1 MDISKMNKLFISGGL
16 NNDRELLL
24 HRIIDSNDDNVR
36 LAYLFNSSSI
46 QQFIGNTVAITEN
59 RSFIIITYLDDEKVS
74 IMVGSNIGSNYKI
87 ESSIDKNTYYL
98 SDIFDTNIDRIT
110 NAKVLIAGKK
120 EIDNYIK
127 YMVSNIIIQLK
138 ILAIHSEYFNQ
149 KVVYI
154 KNTSKK
160 GNKTPHRILE
170 YRFNKQY
177 FITDYIGEKY
187 MSLDRIKISGEY
199 IRYDP
204 KHLLNPIFP
213 LKSGIII
220 SDTINIMRKEN
231 IDKLN
236 DDCYHSKLA
245 IVFNMIRKST
255 IHLDAYILYTDG
267 SICKVTNYTLDY
279 EYQNE
284 KGIYGHYE
292 YYPIDPR
299 INADHARDNFKDANL
314 MFTLDV
320 LKYMAYHV
328 ELVSKKDVVIGSID
342 ASSNYTPKTNDKHR
356 FETSICSHKVYGI
369 TKKVIPITEAEAK
382 EKRKYT
388 PCQYAVT
395 VKGHFRHYKSGKVI
409 WVEHYIRNKDKEFK
423 PKDYI
428 DKKKEG

>member
-154 KNTSKK
+154 KNASKK
-160 GNKTPHRILE
+160 GNKTPNRILE

-220 SDTINIMRKEN
+220 SDITNIMRKEHAVGDLYN
-231 IDKLN
+231 
-236 DDCYHSKLA
+236 SKIA
-245 IVFNMIRKST
+245 IAFNMVAKST
-255 IHLDAYILYTDG
+255 IHFDAYILYANG
-267 SICKVTNYTLDY
+267 CTNKITSYTLNCKYQDEKAIYGDY
-279 EYQNE
+279 EF
-284 KGIYGHYE
+284 
-292 YYPIDPR
+292 YPISIDLDEHSR
-299 INADHARDNFKDANL
+299 NNIKNVNL
-314 MFTLDV
+314 LFMLDIF
-320 LKYMAYHV
+320 KYMAYHT
-328 ELVSKKDVVIGSID
+328 ELVSKKNIVTGSIE
-342 ASSNYTPKTNDKHR
+342 ASNNYTSKVNDKPR

-369 TKKVIPITEAEAK
+369 TKKVIPVTEVEAK

-409 WVEHYIRNKDKEFK
+409 WVEHYIRNKYKEFK
-423 PKDYI
+423 PKDYV

>member
-24 HRIIDSNDDNVR
+24 HRIINSNDDNVR

-110 NAKVLIAGKK
+110 NAKVLIADKK

-154 KNTSKK
+154 KNASKK

-213 LKSGIII
+213 LKSGVII
-220 SDTINIMRKEN
+220 SDITNIMRKEHAVGDLYN
-231 IDKLN
+231 
-236 DDCYHSKLA
+236 SKIA
-245 IVFNMIRKST
+245 IAFNMVAKST
-255 IHLDAYILYTDG
+255 IHFDAYILYANG
-267 SICKVTNYTLDY
+267 CTNKITSYTLNCKYQDEKAIYGDY
-279 EYQNE
+279 EF
-284 KGIYGHYE
+284 
-292 YYPIDPR
+292 YPISIDLDEHSR
-299 INADHARDNFKDANL
+299 NNIKNVNL
-314 MFTLDV
+314 LFMLDIF
-320 LKYMAYHV
+320 KYMTYHA
-328 ELVSKKDVVIGSID
+328 ELVSKKDVVIGSIN
-342 ASSNYTPKTNDKHR
+342 ASSNYTPKVNDKPR

-369 TKKVIPITEAEAK
+369 TKKVIPVTEAEAK

-423 PKDYI
+423 PKDYV
-428 DKKKEG
+428 DKKKGG

>member
-154 KNTSKK
+154 KNASKK
-160 GNKTPHRILE
+160 GNKTPNRILE

-220 SDTINIMRKEN
+220 SDITNIMRKEHAVGDLYN
-231 IDKLN
+231 
-236 DDCYHSKLA
+236 SKIA
-245 IVFNMIRKST
+245 IAFNMVAKST
-255 IHLDAYILYTDG
+255 IHFDAYILYANGFINKIT
-267 SICKVTNYTLDY
+267 SYTLNCKYQDEKAIYGDY
-279 EYQNE
+279 EF
-284 KGIYGHYE
+284 
-292 YYPIDPR
+292 YPISIDLDEHSR
-299 INADHARDNFKDANL
+299 NNIKNVNL
-314 MFTLDV
+314 LFMLDIF
-320 LKYMAYHV
+320 KYMAYHT
-328 ELVSKKDVVIGSID
+328 ELVSKKDVVIGSIET
-342 ASSNYTPKTNDKHR
+342 SSNYTPKTNDKPR

-369 TKKVIPITEAEAK
+369 TKKVIPVTEAEAK

-423 PKDYI
+423 PKDYV

>member
-16 NNDRELLL
+16 NDDRELLL
-24 HRIIDSNDDNVR
+24 NRIIDSNDDNVR
-36 LAYLFNSSSI
+36 LAYLFNTSSI

-98 SDIFDTNIDRIT
+98 SDIFDTNIDHIT
-110 NAKVLIAGKK
+110 NTKVLISGKK
-120 EIDNYIK
+120 EIDNYVK

-138 ILAIHSEYFNQ
+138 ILAMHPEYFNQ

-170 YRFNKQY
+170 YRLNKQY

-204 KHLLNPIFP
+204 KHLLSPIFP

-220 SDTINIMRKEN
+220 ADTINIMRKED
-231 IDKLN
+231 IDELN
-236 DDCYHSKLA
+236 YNLYHSKLA
-245 IVFNMIRKST
+245 IVFNMIKKST
-255 IHLDAYILYTDG
+255 IHLDAYIMYADG

-279 EYQNE
+279 EYQDE

-292 YYPIDPR
+292 YYPIDSR
-299 INADHARDNFKDANL
+299 IDTDYTRDNFKDVNL

-328 ELVSKKDVVIGSID
+328 ELVSKKDVVTGSIEG
-342 ASSNYTPKTNDKHR
+342 SSNYTPKVNDKPR
-356 FETSICSHKVYGI
+356 FETNMCSRKVYEI
-369 TKKVIPITEAEAK
+369 TKKVIPVTEAEAK
-382 EKRKYT
+382 KRKYT

-423 PKDYI
+423 PKDYVY
-428 DKKKEG
+428 KKKEG